1 MTLYRVRISIP
12 DVEMELEATSEDFAV
27 YRALGLFWV
36 DPSAYVDIDPAEV
49 EVDEVM
55 E

>member
-1 MTLYRVRISIP
+1 MKYV
-12 DVEMELEATSEDFAV
+12 VETNADNGDSFYTEDFAV

-49 EVDEVM
+49 EVDEVRV
-55 E
+55 